1 MVLFL
6 READIMD
13 KVYQVIEGYYFI
25 SETHETILGTY
36 STEENAQIRLEKL
49 KQQAK
54 VNPDHVFIKEI
65 VLDVDVDIDINESCI
80 CG

>member
-1 MVLFL
+1 
-6 READIMD
+6 MD

-25 SETHETILGTY
+25 AETHETILGTY
-36 STEENAQIRLEKL
+36 STKENAQIRLENL

-54 VNPDHVFIKEI
+54 VNPGHVFIKEI
-65 VLDVDVDIDINESCI
+65 LLDVDVDIDTNDSVL